1 MTRVRFYDGD
11 TPIQEF
17 SFATVEPPRP
27 GSYMR
32 FAPFDACPAYY
43 VEAVCHVYN
52 CDNILTRI
60 DVALSAQ
67 HPRNMPPFP
76 QITRTTK
83 EFVPIPSLEPP
94 PEEIQHAEAV
104 NNKKGRQHRGV
115 DRQSNPD
122 AREEGKGA
130 GDIAPGA
137 GDHPHRG

>member
-1 MTRVRFYDGD
+1 MSSVVRFYLGAMPFAEYVTDGL
-11 TPIQEF
+11 PLRGEY
-17 SFATVEPPRP
+17 V
-27 GSYMR
+27 R
-32 FAPFDACPAYY
+32 FAPDGPAYLI
-43 VEAVCHVYN
+43 EAIVCHY
-52 CDNILTRI
+52 DKRGSIPRA
-60 DVALSAQ
+60 DVALSEQ
-67 HPRNMPPFP
+67 NPGGIQPFP
-76 QITRTTK
+76 QITRAPK
-83 EFVPIPSLEPP
+83 QFVPIESIEPP